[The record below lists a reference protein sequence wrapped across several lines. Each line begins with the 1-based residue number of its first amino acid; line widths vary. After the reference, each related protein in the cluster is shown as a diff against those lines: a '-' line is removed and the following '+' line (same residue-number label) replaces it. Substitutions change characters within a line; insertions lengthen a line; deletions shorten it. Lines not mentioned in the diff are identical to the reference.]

1 MGGSGSMTFGDF
13 VPYIVGAGIVIVAV
27 VAFLIVRSSRRGT

>member
-13 VPYIVGAGIVIVAV
+13 MPFIIGAGIVIVAV
-27 VAFLIVRSSRRGT
+27 VAFLIVRTMRRGT